1 MEEDVKQEVK
11 KAWDP
16 PVLIVHGTVETL
28 TQARGCDKSFGGSDG
43 FTFHGIPI
51 QCVS

>member
-1 MEEDVKQEVK
+1 MEENVKEEVK

-16 PVLIVHGTVETL
+16 PVLIVHGTVESL
-28 TQARGCDKSFGGSDG
+28 TQGCNKDFGGSDG
-43 FTFHGIPI
+43 FTFQSIPI